1 MARTGQ
7 PQMAADQA
15 AAEGSDLRWSQF
27 KELATLVLGSDLR
40 WSVASGLSRA
50 AADWLQYKG

>member
-1 MARTGQ
+1 MGVLMARTGQ

-27 KELATLVLGSDLR
+27 KELATLVLGSERQRGTGPL
-40 WSVASGLSRA
+40 GK
-50 AADWLQYKG
+50 Q